1 MNIRTKIIQK
11 LVHINEGIF
20 FYPKLKRFYKK
31 HLNSKDIKII
41 DVGANK
47 GQSID
52 FFLKIYPNIEID
64 SFEPNKKLFIYLQ
77 NKYRTNTEH
86 KQSVKLHN
94 FGVSN
99 INGKLVFHEN
109 ILDETSTFEELNFDS
124 KYLEKKSKILG
135 VAKENIIIDN
145 YKVNVIQLTD
155 FLKDNPNKEFDVL
168 KIDVEGHELQCLQG
182 LFNNELKII
191 PIRYIQLESHNDD
204 MYLNN
209 NQQHEI
215 EALLNK
221 NGFEKASEIKHGFGG
236 FTEIIYEN
244 KITK

>member
-1 MNIRTKIIQK
+1 MINIVISFIDYFDK
-11 LVHINEGIF
+11 
-20 FYPKLKRFYKK
+20 
-31 HLNSKDIKII
+31 IKILKFFKKNLHDKQINVI
-41 DVGANK
+41 DIGAHK
-47 GQSID
+47 GETLK
-52 FFLKIYPNIEID
+52 FFLDNFNVNKIFA
-64 SFEPNKKLFIYLQ
+64 FEPNKKLFIYLQ
-77 NKYRTNTEH
+77 NKYRTQTKH
-86 KQSVKLHN
+86 KQRVKLHN

-135 VAKENIIIDN
+135 VAKENIIVDN
-145 YKVNVIQLTD
+145 YKVNVIRLTD

-209 NQQHEI
+209 NQQHDI
-215 EALLNK
+215 ESLLNK